1 MDEFIIKQFPETYIA
16 FLEKRASNEYD
27 KTEAQALMQSA
38 NDAKQ
43 SKSVVDRQQI
53 L

>member
-16 FLEKRASNEYD
+16 FLEKLASNNSD
-27 KTEAQALMQSA
+27 RGQAQGLMNSA

-43 SKSVVDRQQI
+43 AKSVVDRQQI